1 MELLLKLL
9 AKLAANSFL
18 HDLVEKIVLLFFKG
32 GVKT

>member
-9 AKLAANSFL
+9 AKLAVNSFL
-18 HDLVEKIVLLFFKG
+18 HDLVKEVLLFFKG